1 MSIGICAAALTAFA
15 ISAILG
21 PVVIPFLTRIKFGQ
35 TVRDDGPESHL
46 KKNGTPTMG
55 GVIFLGGM
63 LLPALMQ
70 IPHSDKTVPVLIL
83 TFGMALIGFIDDYVK
98 VVLKRAMGLKAWQK
112 MSLQIVLSVAFGLYL
127 TYMTDA
133 DMTMKIPFMNGT
145 VADLKW
151 LAIPFMIF
159 VVIATSN
166 GTNLTDGLD
175 GLAGSVTLVVS
186 VFFCT
191 ASVMTGAGVEGL
203 AAAFAG
209 GLAGFLLY
217 NAYPAKV
224 FMGDTG
230 SLALGGY
237 VAGMAYALHMPLI
250 IILVGIIYV
259 IEAVSVIMQV
269 GYFKL
274 THGKRIFKMAPIH
287 HHFELC
293 GWAETRVVAVFT
305 IVTALACVIAL
316 VGIW

>member
-1 MSIGICAAALTAFA
+1 MNLRIFTAAILSFA
-15 ISAILG
+15 ISALLG
-21 PVVIPFLTRIKFGQ
+21 PVFIPFLHKIKFGQ

-46 KKNGTPTMG
+46 KKTGTPTMG
-55 GVIFLGGM
+55 GVIFLVGM
-63 LLPALMQ
+63 LIPALLQ
-70 IPHSDKTVPVLIL
+70 LKESDKVLPILIL

-112 MSLQIVLSVAFGLYL
+112 LSLQIVLSVAFGLYL
-127 TYMTDA
+127 KYFTDA
-133 DMTMKIPFMNGT
+133 DLTMKIPFMPGQT
-145 VADLKW
+145 LDLGW
-151 LAIPFMIF
+151 AAIPFMIF

-175 GLAGSVTLVVS
+175 GLASTVTLVVS
-186 VFFCT
+186 AFFCI

-203 AAAFAG
+203 AAAFGA
-209 GLAGFLLY
+209 GLAGFLLF

-250 IILVGIIYV
+250 IVVVGIIYV
-259 IEAVSVIMQV
+259 IETVSVILQV
-269 GYFKL
+269 GCFKI

-293 GWAETRVVAVFT
+293 GWSETRVVTVFS
-305 IVTALACVIAL
+305 IVTALFCILAL

>member
-1 MSIGICAAALTAFA
+1 MNLRIFTAAILSFA
-15 ISAILG
+15 ISALLG
-21 PVVIPFLTRIKFGQ
+21 PVFIPFLHKIKFGQ

-46 KKNGTPTMG
+46 KKTGTPTMG
-55 GVIFLGGM
+55 GVIFLVGM
-63 LLPALMQ
+63 LIPALLQ
-70 IPHSDKTVPVLIL
+70 LKESDKVLPILIL
-83 TFGMALIGFIDDYVK
+83 TFGMALIGFVDDYVK

-112 MSLQIVLSVAFGLYL
+112 LSLQIVLSVAFGLYL
-127 TYMTDA
+127 KYFTDA
-133 DMTMKIPFMNGT
+133 DLTMKIPFMPGQT
-145 VADLKW
+145 LDLGW
-151 LAIPFMIF
+151 AAIPFMIF

-175 GLAGSVTLVVS
+175 GLASTVTLVVS
-186 VFFCT
+186 VFFCI

-203 AAAFAG
+203 AAAFGA
-209 GLAGFLLY
+209 GLAGFLLF

-250 IILVGIIYV
+250 IVVVGIIYV
-259 IEAVSVIMQV
+259 IETVSVILQV
-269 GYFKL
+269 GCFKI

-293 GWAETRVVAVFT
+293 GWSETRVVTVFS
-305 IVTALACVIAL
+305 IVTALFCILAL